1 VALGLALLD
10 GLLLNHM
17 TKPYNKI
24 LNRDRLKKS
33 LGLSSEALSSEA
45 WGGGKR
51 REEPLF
57 DQLRPVCRDLL
68 LIERSVH
75 WKAMLPHYDRA
86 ALLKDAKDS
95 KSFHGTYLLVLH
107 LVRCV
112 NPCAWKP
119 GFLRSI
125 LNLRTAER
133 PSNTGITK
141 SKERP

>member
-24 LNRDRLKKS
+24 LYRDRLKKT
-33 LGLSSEALSSEA
+33 LGLSSEALSSEE
-45 WGGGKR
+45 WGGGKT

-57 DQLRPVCRDLL
+57 DQLRRDLL

-133 PSNTGITK
+133 PSNTGSTK